1 MVRAKGTR
9 QRFLNR
15 REVPLERAR
24 CLTRQ
29 AGMKDIAGMPQL
41 LESGEEF
48 IERGGQTPSPDSR
61 EQDLLG

>member
-1 MVRAKGTR
+1 MVRAKGTL
-9 QRFLNR
+9 QRFLSC
-15 REVPLERAR
+15 REVTLERAR

-29 AGMKDIAGMPQL
+29 AGMKDVTGMPQL

-48 IERGGQTPSPDSR
+48 IEGGGQTPSPDSR